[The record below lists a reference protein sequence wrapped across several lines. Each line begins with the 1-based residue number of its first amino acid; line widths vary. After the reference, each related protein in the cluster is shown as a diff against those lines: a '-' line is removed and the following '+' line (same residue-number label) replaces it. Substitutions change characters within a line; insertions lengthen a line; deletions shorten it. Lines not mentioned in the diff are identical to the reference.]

1 MNPMSRFE
9 SGEDMKDADFLNDL
23 QDDAMLESDHEV
35 KYIVLVIYDISNNKH
50 RLRIAKYLN
59 SFGQRVQESC
69 FEARLNKKQ
78 YKKLIEGLKKLLKT
92 DDNIRVYKI
101 YGREEIETFGFK
113 DYKELEDVIII

>member
-1 MNPMSRFE
+1 M
-9 SGEDMKDADFLNDL
+9 
-23 QDDAMLESDHEV
+23 
-35 KYIVLVIYDISNNKH
+35 LVIYDISNNKH
-50 RLRIAKYLN
+50 RLKIAKYLN